1 MTLPDPR
8 DDKWGGPDI
17 RISEYGLWDNEDED
31 GDPDVP
37 QTDTTID
44 SYSRE
49 RKDKDDDELSSD

>member
-17 RISEYGLWDNEDED
+17 RISEYGLWDNEDDD

-37 QTDTTID
+37 GTPDNRQLFPGKEGTP
-44 SYSRE
+44 
-49 RKDKDDDELSSD
+49 